1 MPYDVVLKDLPWS
14 RETWYAL

>member
-14 RETWYAL
+14 RET